1 MTRSS
6 LKPAIKRQRNQ
17 LQPARDSGTVLATLE
32 VEADENPMAWH
43 FALAIAKAP
52 RKLFQSNL
60 DSLKE
65 NRNEI

>member
-6 LKPAIKRQRNQ
+6 SKRSIKRQLNQ
-17 LQPARDSGTVLATLE
+17 LQPPRDSGTDLAALE
-32 VEADENPMAWH
+32 AEADENPMASH
-43 FALAIAKAP
+43 FALAMAKAP

>member
-6 LKPAIKRQRNQ
+6 SKRAIERQRNQ
-17 LQPARDSGTVLATLE
+17 LQLPRDSGTILATPE
-32 VEADENPMAWH
+32 AEADENPMASH

-65 NRNEI
+65 N